1 MTVAAIRSAHG
12 AASRAIRSTGPTRNA
27 PLAVPRLRAPLLF
40 GGLAVLFVTLLARAL
55 YLQGIDTKFL
65 QEQGSA
71 RYSRELPVPA
81 HRGRI
86 VDRAGE
92 ALALS
97 TPVKSLWA
105 FPSRFEASP
114 SQLRELARI
123 LETTPQKVQ
132 ATLDANGDFA
142 FVARQIPPETA
153 YRAMALRI
161 PGLHEQQ
168 EYRRFY
174 PGGDVTAHIVG
185 FTGDRDAGQEGIE
198 LAQQTWLAGIPGS
211 RRVLIN
217 RRNEAVEDVAAI
229 RAPQAG
235 RDLALSLDTR
245 LQYLAFRELKAAV
258 DAHKA
263 KAGGLVILDVKTGEI
278 LALAN
283 WPTYNPNRRDKV
295 ARDKMR
301 NRALTDVFEP
311 GSTLKPFTVA
321 AALEAGRIRPD
332 TVIQTAPGTLKIGAA
347 TIHDAHPNGALTV
360 EQVLQKSS
368 NVGAAKI
375 ALALPPDRLWRMFSE
390 AGFGSPPK
398 TGFPGEVAGRLRAA
412 KSWRPIEQAT
422 MAFGHG
428 ISLNLVQLARAY
440 TIFATDGELKPATL
454 FKTQGP
460 VAGLPVLTPKT
471 AQAVRRMLELAT
483 LPGGTAPK
491 AQVIGY
497 RVAGKTGTAHKLE
510 GRGYTNKYVSSF
522 VGFAP
527 ASNPRLIVAV
537 MIDEPSAGQHY
548 GGVVAAP
555 AFSNVV
561 GSALRMLAVPT
572 DAPVDNVILPPDGA
586 LIREET

>member
-1 MTVAAIRSAHG
+1 MAAIRSVRG
-12 AASRAIRSTGPTRNA
+12 AAGWRARRAQPTRNA
-27 PLAVPRLRAPLLF
+27 PAALPRLRAPLLF
-40 GGLAVLFVTLLARAL
+40 GGLAVLFATLLARAL

-97 TPVKSLWA
+97 TPVKSLWT
-105 FPSRFEASP
+105 FPGRFEASG

-132 ATLDANGDFA
+132 ATLDANDDFA

-161 PGLHEQQ
+161 PGLYEQQ

-174 PGGDVTAHIVG
+174 PGGEVTAHIVG
-185 FTGDRDAGQEGIE
+185 FTGDRDAGQEGME
-198 LAQQTWLAGIPGS
+198 LAQQTWLAGVPGS
-211 RRVLIN
+211 RRVLIS
-217 RRNEAVEDVAAI
+217 RRSEAVEDVAAI

-245 LQYLAFRELKAAV
+245 LQYLAFRELKASI
-258 DAHKA
+258 DTHKA

-332 TVIQTAPGTLKIGAA
+332 TVIQTAPGTLKVGAA

-375 ALALPPDRLWRMFSE
+375 ALGLPPDRLWQMFSE

-398 TGFPGEVAGRLRAA
+398 TGFPGEVAGRLRPA

-454 FKTQGP
+454 FKTNGP
-460 VAGLPVLTPKT
+460 VAGLPVPTPKT

-510 GRGYTNKYVSSF
+510 GRGYTNKYISSF

-555 AFSNVV
+555 AFSNVI

-586 LIREET
+586 LIAEET

>member
-1 MTVAAIRSAHG
+1 MTVAAIRSARG
-12 AASRAIRSTGPTRNA
+12 AAFWPTRPIRPTRKA
-27 PLAVPRLRAPLLF
+27 PIALSRLRAPLLF
-40 GGLAVLFVTLLARAL
+40 GGLAVLFVILLGRAL
-55 YLQGIDTKFL
+55 YLQGVDTKFL

-105 FPSRFEASP
+105 FPGRFEASP
-114 SQLRELARI
+114 SQLRELARV

-132 ATLDANGDFA
+132 ATLDANDDFA

-161 PGLHEQQ
+161 SGLHEQQ

-174 PGGDVTAHIVG
+174 PGGEVTAHIVG

-198 LAQQTWLAGIPGS
+198 LAQQTWLAGVPGS

-245 LQYLAFRELKAAV
+245 LQYLAFRELKAV
-258 DAHKA
+258 VEAHKA

-332 TVIQTAPGTLKIGAA
+332 TVIQTAPGTFKIGAA

-375 ALALPPDRLWRMFSE
+375 ALALPPTGYGGCFPKRVSAHRRKQVFPAKLPDGYALPRAGARSSRRRWRSV
-390 AGFGSPPK
+390 
-398 TGFPGEVAGRLRAA
+398 T
-412 KSWRPIEQAT
+412 
-422 MAFGHG
+422 AF
-428 ISLNLVQLARAY
+428 
-440 TIFATDGELKPATL
+440 
-454 FKTQGP
+454 
-460 VAGLPVLTPKT
+460 
-471 AQAVRRMLELAT
+471 
-483 LPGGTAPK
+483 
-491 AQVIGY
+491 
-497 RVAGKTGTAHKLE
+497 
-510 GRGYTNKYVSSF
+510 
-522 VGFAP
+522 
-527 ASNPRLIVAV
+527 RLIW
-537 MIDEPSAGQHY
+537 S
-548 GGVVAAP
+548 
-555 AFSNVV
+555 S
-561 GSALRMLAVPT
+561 SRVPT
-572 DAPVDNVILPPDGA
+572 RSLRPTAN
-586 LIREET
+586 